1 MNILNRNFNANPIG
15 QQAQLPP
22 DIMQGIQQMKQM
34 QSMFGGNMGAMF
46 QQMAQTNPQFSQAMQ
61 MARNGN
67 PEQIVRQMCQQRGID
82 FNAFMSALR

>member
-15 QQAQLPP
+15 EQAQLPP
-22 DIMQGIQQMKQM
+22 DIMQGIQQIKQM

-46 QQMAQTNPQFSQAMQ
+46 QQMAQTNPQFSLQ